1 MDLFSRESHPNL
13 LIGNSVVELHPGIF
27 DRTDSQY
34 YFEALLAQIP
44 WEHDEVFLFGKRI
57 VTQRK
62 MAWYASKAI
71 SYSYS
76 NSTKNALPWND
87 ALTEIK
93 SKIETLT
100 HEKFNACL
108 LNLYHDGNEGM
119 GWHSDDEKSIVPRS
133 TIVSVSFGA
142 TRKFAFRN
150 NKDKSQIS
158 VILESGS
165 VLIMKGATQ
174 NEWQHALMKSK
185 KVKSPRINL
194 TFRQML
200 EK

>member
-27 DRTDSQY
+27 DRIDSQY

-71 SYSYS
+71 PYSYS

-87 ALTEIK
+87 VLTEIK

>member
-1 MDLFSRESHPNL
+1 MDLFSRETHPNL
-13 LIGNSVVELHPGIF
+13 LLGDSVAELHPAVF
-27 DRTDSQY
+27 DRAESQH

-44 WEHDEVFLFGKRI
+44 WEHDEVVLFGKRI

-62 MAWYASKAI
+62 MAWYATNEI
-71 SYSYS
+71 PYSYS
-76 NSTKNALPWND
+76 NATKNALPWND
-87 ALTEIK
+87 LLTEIK
-93 SKIETLT
+93 SKIEALT

-119 GWHSDDEKSIVPRS
+119 GWHSDDEKSIVPYS

-150 NKDKSQIS
+150 KKDKTQIS
-158 VILESGS
+158 VMLESGS
-165 VLIMKGATQ
+165 VLLMKGATQ
-174 NEWQHALMKSK
+174 SEWQHALMKSK

-194 TFRQML
+194 TFRQMI

>member
-1 MDLFSRESHPNL
+1 MDLFSSESHPNL
-13 LIGNSVVELHPGIF
+13 LVGDSIVELHPGVF
-27 DRTDSQY
+27 DRAESQH

-44 WEHDEVFLFGKRI
+44 WEHDEVVLFGKHI

-62 MAWYASKAI
+62 MAWYASNAI
-71 SYSYS
+71 PYSYS
-76 NSTKNALPWND
+76 NATKNVLPWND
-87 ALTEIK
+87 LLTEIK
-93 SKIETLT
+93 LKIEALT

-119 GWHSDDEKSIVPRS
+119 GWHSDDEKSIVPQS

-150 NKDKSQIS
+150 KKDKAQIS
-158 VILESGS
+158 VVLESGS
-165 VLIMKGATQ
+165 VLLMKGATQ
-174 NEWQHALMKSK
+174 SEWQHALMKSK

-194 TFRQML
+194 TFRQMI

>member
-71 SYSYS
+71 PYSYS

-87 ALTEIK
+87 VLTEIK

-142 TRKFAFRN
+142 TRKFVFK
-150 NKDKSQIS
+150 NKKDATQ
-158 VILESGS
+158 VALMLASGS
-165 VLIMKGATQ
+165 VLLMKGDTQ
-174 NEWQHALMKSK
+174 KEWNHALMKST

-194 TFRQML
+194 TFRQMI

>member
-1 MDLFSRESHPNL
+1 MDLFSGESHPNL
-13 LIGNSVVELHPGIF
+13 LLGDSIVELHPAVF
-27 DRTDSQY
+27 DRAESQY

-44 WEHDEVFLFGKRI
+44 WEHDEVVLFGKRI

-62 MAWYASKAI
+62 MAWYASNAI
-71 SYSYS
+71 PYSYS
-76 NSTKNALPWND
+76 NSTKNALPWNE
-87 ALTEIK
+87 LLMEIK
-93 SKIETLT
+93 SKIEALT
-100 HEKFNACL
+100 DEKFNACL
-108 LNLYHDGNEGM
+108 LNLYHHGNEGM
-119 GWHSDDEKSIVPRS
+119 GWHSDDEKSIVPQS

-150 NKDKSQIS
+150 KKDKSQIS
-158 VILESGS
+158 VVLESGS
-165 VLIMKGATQ
+165 VLCMKGATQ

-194 TFRQML
+194 TFRQMI